1 MRTFLRTLAVALVAA
16 RLAKR
21 AIFGLSFMV
30 ALGISTAVPAQ
41 DSVRPDVGPAQ
52 GTSDVDLAKQL
63 ANPVASLIS
72 VPFQSNFDFGGG
84 FDDDA
89 FRYTLNIQPVIPIS
103 LTEDWNLISRTILP
117 IVYQKDLLPPE
128 VTPNDVDRNDDQAGL
143 GDTTQSLFLSPARS
157 DPIWGVGPV
166 LLLPTA
172 TREVLGTQ
180 KWGAGPTGVV
190 LKQSGPWTYGML
202 ANHIWSFA
210 GDGDRDDVSLTFLQ
224 PFASYTTAD
233 AWTFTLQTE
242 TTYNW
247 EADDDEWTVP
257 IGAFVSKVVDIAGQ
271 KVSFQGGPRWWAAG
285 PDTAPDWGLRFN
297 MTLLFPK

>member
-1 MRTFLRTLAVALVAA
+1 MKDFDG
-16 RLAKR
+16 
-21 AIFGLSFMV
+21 FGCR
-30 ALGISTAVPAQ
+30 TAVTLPLIVAVGIGATAHAQ
-41 DSVRPDVGPAQ
+41 DAAQ
-52 GTSDVDLAKQL
+52 GAAQGASAEELAKQL

-72 VPFQSNFDFGGG
+72 VPFQNNLDFGGG